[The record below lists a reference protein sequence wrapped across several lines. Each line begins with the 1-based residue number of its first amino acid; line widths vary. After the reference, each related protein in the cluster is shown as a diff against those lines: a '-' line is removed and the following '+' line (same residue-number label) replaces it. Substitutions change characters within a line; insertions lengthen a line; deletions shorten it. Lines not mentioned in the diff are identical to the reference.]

1 MLLLDSGVLGQIAH
15 PRPNPDTAEWVMRA
29 ANAWAI
35 VVPEIVDCEIRRE
48 LLRIRS
54 IRGLSRLDRL
64 GQTPGYAPL
73 TTQIV
78 RRAAQLWAD
87 ARNGGMPTASPNAID
102 ADVLLAA
109 TAIELGTANRI
120 IVATAN
126 VRHLGRFVDA
136 RRWQDIPV

>member
-1 MLLLDSGVLGQIAH
+1 MLGQIAH
-15 PRPNPDTAEWVMRA
+15 PRPNPDGAEWVMRA
-29 ANAWAI
+29 AESWAI
-35 VVPEIVDCEIRRE
+35 VVPEIADCEIRRE
-48 LLRIRS
+48 ILRIRS

-64 GQTPGYAPL
+64 GQTLGYAPFA
-73 TTQIV
+73 TDIM

-87 ARNGGMPTASPNAID
+87 ARNAGHPTAASHALD

-109 TAIELGTANRI
+109 TALEILPANRV
-120 IVATAN
+120 IVATTN